1 MPKFKITYGCRSY
14 GKDEEIIEAD
24 SQDKAMEIAY
34 EAAMDLISGELIYSA
49 EPVEEDEES

>member
-1 MPKFKITYGCRSY
+1 MPKFKITYGIHRY
-14 GKDEEIIEAD
+14 NEGEEIIEAD
-24 SQDKAMEIAY
+24 NQDEAMEIAY